1 MLADSVTKFYSRPL
15 GSYFRISCYGHL
27 ADLFVVGDHP
37 LAVVDLPL
45 LASVLRCEMGSE
57 VHRG

>member
-1 MLADSVTKFYSRPL
+1 
-15 GSYFRISCYGHL
+15 
-27 ADLFVVGDHP
+27 LFVVGDHP